1 MRIIVCGGTGFIGS
15 ALSTALQ
22 NRGDEV
28 WIVTRQLPAAPAAG
42 FLYVTWEEWS
52 ENPNRLGG
60 FDAIVCL
67 AGETVGQR
75 WTEEAKRRIL
85 VSRTQTALAI
95 EDIVRRMD
103 DPPRTLVNASGISLY
118 GHSYSPIPKAR
129 KRKRSEPSRELLTE
143 DRSGAVTADIAG
155 IRGFTAKGPEP
166 MPEAGFDERPEEYGS
181 DGSELPGN
189 AEVRGDWRRE
199 DSFESI
205 SSEGAYDARKRNDR
219 ERDTDAREWDRDD
232 RGREPYGREWDRD
245 DSGRK
250 PYGREWDRDDRGL
263 DWEDRERDPYGR
275 EWERDNLERDPSGHE
290 WGRDD
295 HGNDTGTDNG
305 PFAGAGRAKSGP
317 FRERDSGQADSDMAE
332 LLRSLRASAG
342 YGPDEEDRRNFGS
355 RPASA
360 AGDPDSEDRIG
371 PRTSAPLDPYAGS
384 GWFGEDSPARPED
397 FLGNVIIAWE
407 EAVDRIPIERIV
419 KLRIS
424 MVLARKGGSFHLLR
438 LPYRLFVGGRM
449 GSGTQGLPWIHID
462 DMVSLILFCL
472 DRKDISGPV
481 NAVAPDPVN
490 NDQFGRT
497 LAKVT
502 RRPHWFHAPA
512 GLIRRVLGEQSTLL
526 LTGQHAYP
534 RKALERGF
542 EFAFPRLEDAL
553 RDLTR

>member
-1 MRIIVCGGTGFIGS
+1 MRVIVCGGTGFIGS

-60 FDAIVCL
+60 CDAIVCL

-118 GHSYSPIPKAR
+118 GHSYSPIPKVR
-129 KRKRSEPSRELLTE
+129 KRKRSEPSRELLAE

-155 IRGFTAKGPEP
+155 IRGFTAKDPEEAT
-166 MPEAGFDERPEEYGS
+166 EAGFGGRPEEYAAP
-181 DGSELPGN
+181 GSEPAGN
-189 AEVRGDWRRE
+189 AEVRRGRRRE
-199 DSFESI
+199 DSYESV
-205 SSEGAYDARKRNDR
+205 SSEDAYGDWNGDSRGRDR
-219 ERDTDAREWDRDD
+219 DDLEPDWDD
-232 RGREPYGREWDRD
+232 RGREPYGREWARD
-245 DSGRK
+245 D
-250 PYGREWDRDDRGL
+250 L
-263 DWEDRERDPYGR
+263 
-275 EWERDNLERDPSGHE
+275 
-290 WGRDD
+290 
-295 HGNDTGTDNG
+295 GNDTGADVG
-305 PFAGAGRAKSGP
+305 PFAGGGRPESGP
-317 FRERDSGQADSDMAE
+317 YRVRDSGQDDSDVAE

-342 YGPDEEDRRNFGS
+342 FDPDEEEPRNSGAQPAS
-355 RPASA
+355 ASA
-360 AGDPDSEDRIG
+360 AGDPDGEERSDSRS
-371 PRTSAPLDPYAGS
+371 SAPLDPYAGT

-424 MVLARKGGSFHLLR
+424 MVLARKGGSFPLLR

-472 DRKDISGPV
+472 DREDISGPV

-512 GLIRRVLGEQSTLL
+512 GLIRRVLGEQSALL

-534 RKALERGF
+534 RKALARGF

-553 RDLTR
+553 RDLTRR

>member
-1 MRIIVCGGTGFIGS
+1 MRVIVCGGTGFVGS

-52 ENPNRLGG
+52 ENPNRLDGC
-60 FDAIVCL
+60 DAIVCL

-166 MPEAGFDERPEEYGS
+166 EAEFDERPEEYGAA
-181 DGSELPGN
+181 GSELPGN
-189 AEVRGDWRRE
+189 TEVRGDWRRE
-199 DSFESI
+199 DSFESV
-205 SSEGAYDARKRNDR
+205 SSEGAYDDRN
-219 ERDTDAREWDRDD
+219 RDD
-232 RGREPYGREWDRD
+232 RGREPYGREWERD
-245 DSGRK
+245 ASGR
-250 PYGREWDRDDRGL
+250 DRNDRAQ

-275 EWERDNLERDPSGHE
+275 ERGRDNLERDPYGHE
-290 WGRDD
+290 WDRDEQ
-295 HGNDTGTDNG
+295 GNDIGADSG

-317 FRERDSGQADSDMAE
+317 FRERDSVQADSDVAE

-342 YGPDEEDRRNFGS
+342 YGPDEEERRNLGS

-360 AGDPDSEDRIG
+360 AGYPDGEDHTG
-371 PRTSAPLDPYAGS
+371 PRASAPLDPYAGS

-472 DRKDISGPV
+472 DREDISGPV

-553 RDLTR
+553 RDLTRR

>member
-15 ALSTALQ
+15 ALSAALQ

-60 FDAIVCL
+60 CDAIVCL

-155 IRGFTAKGPEP
+155 IRGFTAKDPEP
-166 MPEAGFDERPEEYGS
+166 APEAGFDDRPEEYGAAW
-181 DGSELPGN
+181 SELPGN
-189 AEVRGDWRRE
+189 EEVRGDWRQE
-199 DSFESI
+199 DSYESV
-205 SSEGAYDARKRNDR
+205 SSAGAYDDRNRDDR
-219 ERDTDAREWDRDD
+219 ERDTNAREWDRDD
-232 RGREPYGREWDRD
+232 RGREPYGHER
-245 DSGRK
+245 
-250 PYGREWDRDDRGL
+250 DRDDRGR
-263 DWEDRERDPYGR
+263 DRNDRERDWEDPERDPYGHERERNILERDPSGR
-275 EWERDNLERDPSGHE
+275 EWERDDR
-290 WGRDD
+290 
-295 HGNDTGTDNG
+295 GNDFGPDSS
-305 PFAGAGRAKSGP
+305 PFADAGRAKSGP
-317 FRERDSGQADSDMAE
+317 FRELDSADVAE

-355 RPASA
+355 RPASE
-360 AGDPDSEDRIG
+360 AGDTDGEERMG
-371 PRTSAPLDPYAGS
+371 PRASAPLDPYAGS

-424 MVLARKGGSFHLLR
+424 MVLARKGGSFRLLR

-472 DRKDISGPV
+472 DREDISGPV